1 MNVHSRED
9 LKKLHTKKARIKD
22 AIFIHSLIKKLAK
35 DDEML
40 PRSLNEIYENIR
52 DFFICEHKREI
63 IGASALHIL
72 WENLAEIRSLAVSKE
87 YQKKGIGK
95 KLIERCLKEAKAL
108 GVEKVFALTYNPKF
122 FKKFGFKDIDKN
134 TLPQKIWG
142 DCLKCPKFPECEEVA
157 VIKMLR

>member
-1 MNVHSRED
+1 MNAHSQED
-9 LKKLHTKKARIKD
+9 LKKLQIRKAYIKD
-22 AIFIHSLIKKLAK
+22 AIFIHSLVNRFAK

-52 DFFICEHKREI
+52 DFFICEYKGEI

-72 WENLAEIRSLAVSKE
+72 WENLAEIRSVAVSKE

-95 KLIERCLKEAKAL
+95 KLIDRCLKEAKAL
-108 GVEKVFALTYNPKF
+108 GVEKVFALTYNSKF
-122 FKKFGFKDIDKN
+122 FKKLGFKDIDKN

>member
-1 MNVHSRED
+1 MRVR
-9 LKKLHTKKARIKD
+9 KAHIKD
-22 AIFIHSLIKKLAK
+22 AIYIHSLVNKHAK

-52 DFFICEHKREI
+52 DFFVCEDKGEA

-72 WENLAEIRSLAVSKE
+72 WENLAEIRSVAVLKE

-95 KLIERCLKEAKAL
+95 KLIQRCLKEAKAL

-122 FKKFGFKDIDKN
+122 FKKLGFKDIDKN

-142 DCLKCPKFPECEEVA
+142 DCLKCPKFPDCKEVA
-157 VIKMLR
+157 VIKILR